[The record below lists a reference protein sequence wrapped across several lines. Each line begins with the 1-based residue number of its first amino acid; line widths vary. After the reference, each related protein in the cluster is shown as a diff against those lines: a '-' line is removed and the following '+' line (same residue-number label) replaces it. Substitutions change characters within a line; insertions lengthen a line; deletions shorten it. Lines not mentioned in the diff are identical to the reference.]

1 MKKLLILLLIFI
13 VGSIVIGQ
21 TNKKLAQTGLKF
33 LNVAS
38 DPRAVAMG
46 EAFTSV
52 EGASTAMFF
61 NPAGLA
67 RYSGSAHAAFGST
80 QWIAGINHMFASVA
94 LATPNNDYGVF
105 GLTFQSVDYGD
116 IIRTVRSSNAD
127 GFLEV
132 GTFRPSAM
140 AVGLGYARALS
151 DRFSIGGR
159 ASYVFQDLG
168 SGFKSVDANANPLK
182 SDNTIDVLSFDFGMF
197 YKTGYKSLNFAM
209 SVRNFSKEIKYQKEG
224 FQLPLMFRIGV
235 SMNAMDFVSESSD
248 ADALLLTVDATN
260 SRDYPETVNM
270 GGEYIFFKTLAIR
283 GGYMFGKDEQSYT
296 AGLGLQQSIEGIG
309 IGIDYA
315 YTPFGIFGT
324 VNRFAIQISM

>member
-1 MKKLLILLLIFI
+1 MLTVSVSLF
-13 VGSIVIGQ
+13 GQ

-33 LNVAS
+33 LNVAT

-46 EAFTSV
+46 EAVTSI
-52 EGASTAMFF
+52 EGGSTSMFF

-67 RYSGSAHAAFGST
+67 RFTGTVNAAFGST
-80 QWIAGINHMFASVA
+80 QWIAGINHVFASA
-94 LATPNNDYGVF
+94 AINTPDNDYGVF

-116 IIRTVRSSNAD
+116 IIRTVRADNAD
-127 GFLEV
+127 GFLDV
-132 GTFRPSAM
+132 GTFRPTAL

-168 SGFKSVDANANPLK
+168 DGFRSVDINGNPLK
-182 SDNTIDVLSFDFGMF
+182 SENTIDVLSFDFGMF
-197 YKTGYKSLNFAM
+197 YKTGFKSLNFAM
-209 SVRNFSKEIKYQKEG
+209 SVKNFSKEIKYQKEG

-235 SMNAMDFVSESSD
+235 SINAMDFVSDSRDSD
-248 ADALLLTVDATN
+248 PLLLTVDATN
-260 SRDYPETVNM
+260 SRDYPETINM
-270 GGEYIFFKTLAIR
+270 GGEYVFLKTLAVR
-283 GGYMFGKDEQSYT
+283 GGYMFGRDEQGFT
-296 AGLGLQQSIEGIG
+296 AGLGVQQSLEGIG

-324 VNRFAIQISM
+324 VNRFAIQLSL